1 MMYRF
6 NVNTMMAGTGAQA
19 YGAYTEASGSAE
31 IQELAYDSRKITY
44 PEKTVFMALVTPAG
58 NGHRYIA
65 SAYEKGVRLFLVSET
80 PDVQAF
86 PQAIFLKVDD
96 TLAALQ
102 RFARR
107 HREQFTGKILAL
119 TGSNGKTTV
128 KEWLH
133 FLLSPEINV
142 TASPGSYNSVL
153 GIPLS
158 LLMLSPDDAWG
169 IIETGIS
176 EPHEMQNAES
186 WVKPD
191 VGILTNIGTAHLEH
205 FADKQ
210 QLLSEKLGLFKN
222 TDYFIYRSDDAWLRT
237 LTEHRYTDARKRL
250 PWYTRTGNGWKIDVT
265 DKTADGCTLNVHT
278 PDGQT
283 HTLPIPFSD
292 DASVENACHC
302 AVFCLRENLLSET
315 VRQRFAQLRP
325 VDMRLQMVAG
335 LNRCTILN
343 DSYTADLS
351 SLRIALE
358 ALALL
363 PGFKRRSV
371 ILTDLRLRGKAAQ
384 ETYAECARLLNG
396 AGLQKTILVGK
407 EIGAYRRLFSGDV
420 FAFESTEDFM
430 THFPV
435 SLFQQEAI
443 LVKGIR
449 EYRPERI
456 VELLEQKRH
465 ETVLEVNLDALA
477 HNVAHYR
484 KLAGPQVKIMAM
496 VKAFS
501 YGTGS
506 IEIANHLKYRNV
518 DYLAVAYTDEGAELR
533 RAGIDLPIMVMNPGQ
548 PAVNSLL
555 EHRLE
560 PEIFNFRSLH
570 YLMEELSRRND
581 PYVLSVHLK
590 IDTGMHRLGFSP
602 EDALRAV
609 DEINRF
615 PMMKI
620 ASVFSHLASSEDADD
635 DAFTA
640 RQIALFGDTCE
651 KIREKVA
658 YPFLRHIANSA
669 GTGRHPEARFDMVRL
684 GIGMYGVSPYP
695 DPGSGL
701 KTVLRLKTSVTQV
714 RAISAGE
721 SVGYNRAGKVTRDS
735 LIATI
740 PLGYADGFR
749 RSLGLGNGEVY
760 IHGKLF
766 PVIGKVCM
774 DMTMIDVTGHDI
786 REGDE
791 VILFGPE
798 LPVETMAQKC
808 GTIPYEIL
816 TGISPRVKRVYVKE

>member
-6 NVNTMMAGTGAQA
+6 SVNAIIAGTDAQPF
-19 YGAYTEASGSAE
+19 GAYSEAVGQWE
-31 IQELAYDSRKITY
+31 IQELAYDSRKISY
-44 PEKTVFMALVTPAG
+44 PEKSLFMALVTPMG

-65 SAYEKGVRLFLVSET
+65 SAYEKGVRVFLVSEL
-80 PDVQAF
+80 PDLASF
-86 PQAIFLKVDD
+86 PQAIFLKTEN
-96 TLAALQ
+96 TLHALQ
-102 RFARR
+102 RFARK
-107 HREQFTGKILAL
+107 HREGFAGKIVAL

-133 FLLSPEINV
+133 FLLAPEYKV

-158 LLMLSPDDAWG
+158 LLMLRPDDDWG

-176 EPHEMQNAES
+176 EPNEMADAES

-205 FADKQ
+205 FADKKH
-210 QLLSEKLGLFKN
+210 LLTEKLGLF
-222 TDYFIYRSDDAWLRT
+222 TGARYFIYREDDQLIHDTAVQSFGAGARQAW
-237 LTEHRYTDARKRL
+237 H
-250 PWYTRTGNGWKIDVT
+250 TGQGHGWKVEIS
-265 DKTADGCTLNVHT
+265 DKTAQGCTLIFHTNAVEPVHL
-278 PDGQT
+278 QV
-283 HTLPIPFSD
+283 PFSD
-292 DASVENACHC
+292 DASIENACHC
-302 AVFCLRENLLSET
+302 AVFCIRENLLTEG
-315 VRQRFAQLRP
+315 VRQRFGQLRQ

-343 DSYTADLS
+343 DSYSADIS

-363 PGFKRRSV
+363 PGFKHRSV
-371 ILTDLRLRGKAAQ
+371 ILTDMRLRGKEPQ
-384 ETYAECARLLNG
+384 EVYTECAELLSRVRP
-396 AGLQKTILVGK
+396 QKTILLGK
-407 EIGAYRRLFSGDV
+407 EIGAYQSLFSGEV

-430 THFPV
+430 AHFPT

-456 VELLEQKRH
+456 VEMLEQKRH
-465 ETVLEVNLDALA
+465 ETVLEVDLDALA

-484 KLAGPQVKIMAM
+484 KLAGPQVKVMAM

-570 YLMEELSRRND
+570 YLMEELTRRSESYAL
-581 PYVLSVHLK
+581 PVHLK

-602 EDALRAV
+602 EDVLLAV

-635 DAFTA
+635 DPFTA
-640 RQIALFGDTCE
+640 GQIALFADTCE
-651 KIREKVA
+651 KIRQRVS

-669 GTGRHPEARFDMVRL
+669 GSSRHPEARFDMVRL

-695 DPGSGL
+695 NPESGL
-701 KTVLRLKTSVTQV
+701 KTVLRLKTSVTQI
-714 RAISAGE
+714 RHIAAGE

-735 LIATI
+735 VIATI

-760 IHGKLF
+760 IQGKLF

-774 DMTMIDVTGHDI
+774 DMTMIDVTGHPVK
-786 REGDE
+786 EGDE

-798 LPVETMAQKC
+798 HPVEAMAKKC